1 MYKIGIIENIHP
13 SGIELLNNNSNFE
26 YDIITDISE
35 ENLRSKIEKYDAV
48 SLRVSIL
55 TENVLSYAK
64 NLKVISRHGVGYDN
78 VPTNYL
84 KKNNITLMI
93 TGTANAVAVS
103 EHVFYMML
111 SLSKSLLYLDTEVRS
126 GNFKSNIKNFQTFEL
141 QNKEILIAGFG
152 RIGKN
157 LIKKCIGFD
166 MIPKVYDPF
175 VNEQEIQKLGGH
187 KVNNFIEG
195 VKSADFLTIHMPL
208 NKETNNIINYELLR
222 CMKKNSIII
231 NTARGGI
238 INEVDL
244 NKALNENII
253 FGAGLDVFEKEPPDL
268 NNPLLKNK
276 KVIMTPHTA
285 ALTNECKIRMSKET
299 IQNIINFFENK
310 INKNMIVKL

>member
-78 VPTNYL
+78 VPINYL

-208 NKETNNIINYELLR
+208 NKETNNIINYELLT

>member
-48 SLRVSIL
+48 SLRVSRL

-78 VPTNYL
+78 VPINYL

-208 NKETNNIINYELLR
+208 NKETNNIINYELLT

>member
-48 SLRVSIL
+48 SLRVSRL

>member
-48 SLRVSIL
+48 SLRVSRL

-208 NKETNNIINYELLR
+208 NKETNNIINYELLT

>member
-78 VPTNYL
+78 VPINYL